1 VFTFDRIL
9 ADILRPVENR
19 KLKFAYFN
27 TVSVIVTVVI
37 MQNVITSGE
46 SADIYIYS
54 FQSSRLH
61 V

>member
-9 ADILRPVENR
+9 ADILRLVENR
-19 KLKFAYFN
+19 KLKFAYFYS
-27 TVSVIVTVVI
+27 VSVIVTVVI